1 MKKLSL
7 AKLKQK
13 KLNLGPDTSATK
25 SVFFNIYILVLSRRC
40 DFFLF
45 FFFLKMVI
53 LMKKNDIP
61 FKNFTLKLSVFTFS
75 SLLPPSL
82 LPPFFV
88 QMERI

>member
-1 MKKLSL
+1 M
-7 AKLKQK
+7 K
-13 KLNLGPDTSATK
+13 KLNLGPDTSATTSGVFL
-25 SVFFNIYILVLSRRC
+25 SVYFSVLSRKC
-40 DFFLF
+40 DLFFFLF
-45 FFFLKMVI
+45 PKKGDTNE
-53 LMKKNDIP
+53 KKNDTP

>member
-1 MKKLSL
+1 MWLLS
-7 AKLKQK
+7 
-13 KLNLGPDTSATK
+13 
-25 SVFFNIYILVLSRRC
+25 FIY
-40 DFFLF
+40 LF
-45 FFFLKMVI
+45 FPKNGDANE
-53 LMKKNDIP
+53 KKNLKNDTP

>member
-1 MKKLSL
+1 MC
-7 AKLKQK
+7 Q
-13 KLNLGPDTSATK
+13 P
-25 SVFFNIYILVLSRRC
+25 
-40 DFFLF
+40 F
-45 FFFLKMVI
+45 FFPKNGNAI
-53 LMKKNDIP
+53 EKNDTP

>member
-1 MKKLSL
+1 M
-7 AKLKQK
+7 
-13 KLNLGPDTSATK
+13 GPDTFATK
-25 SVFFNIYILVLSRRC
+25 PVFEVYILFQKMC
-40 DFFLF
+40 QLF
-45 FFFLKMVI
+45 FS
-53 LMKKNDIP
+53 KNGNTNEKNYTP